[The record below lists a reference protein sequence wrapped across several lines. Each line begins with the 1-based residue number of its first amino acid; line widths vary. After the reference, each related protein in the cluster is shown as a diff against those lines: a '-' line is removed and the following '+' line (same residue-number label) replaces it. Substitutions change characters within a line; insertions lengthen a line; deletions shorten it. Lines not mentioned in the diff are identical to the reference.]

1 MKREDFENNLSEA
14 LCNIDKI
21 ETLTKLLQQTL
32 TEKSDFEEKDCLNI
46 CSILSCCWK
55 NTKNI
60 LTNLEKSTLQKIL

>member
-32 TEKSDFEEKDCLNI
+32 TEKSDFEERI
-46 CSILSCCWK
+46 A
-55 NTKNI
+55 
-60 LTNLEKSTLQKIL
+60 

>member
-32 TEKSDFEEKDCLNI
+32 TEKDCLNI
-46 CSILSCCWK
+46 CSILSCCVK

>member
-1 MKREDFENNLSEA
+1 MKREDFESNLSEA

-21 ETLTKLLQQTL
+21 ETLTKLLH
-32 TEKSDFEEKDCLNI
+32 CLNI
-46 CSILSCCWK
+46 CSILSCCVK

>member
-46 CSILSCCWK
+46 SSILSCCVK

>member
-46 CSILSCCWK
+46 CSILSCCEK